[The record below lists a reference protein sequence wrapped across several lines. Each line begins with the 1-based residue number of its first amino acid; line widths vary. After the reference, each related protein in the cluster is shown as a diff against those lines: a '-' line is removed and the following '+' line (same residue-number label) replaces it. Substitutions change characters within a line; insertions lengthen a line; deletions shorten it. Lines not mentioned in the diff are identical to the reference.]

1 MTKDTKKPDY
11 LNSLYF
17 TNEQGKSKRMD
28 LPPSW
33 VSDSGRIVTETP
45 LGRLVQTPREML
57 DQMRNEKK
65 EQAPSHNQERNHE
78 NKQEI

>member
-1 MTKDTKKPDY
+1 MTKDTRKPDY

-33 VSDSGRIVTETP
+33 VNDSGRIITETP
-45 LGRLVQTPREML
+45 MGRLVQTPREML

-65 EQAPSHNQERNHE
+65 APAPHEQEHEDLETQEL
-78 NKQEI
+78 